1 MAKQLDTAS
10 GVVVIGLGRFGK
22 SLALELENDGVEV
35 LGIDLDRHTVDM
47 LAGRL
52 THVVQADSTDI
63 EVMRQLSVHEFD
75 RAVIAIGSNLG
86 SSVLTAF
93 VLKQLGVDLVW
104 AKATSESMRQ
114 ILLKIGVNQVVR
126 PEHDMGR
133 RVAHLVRG
141 KMIDYIEFDDGFAI
155 VKTTPPKNILGV
167 TLGGSGVR
175 TKYGGT
181 IGGIK
186 TPGNDFTYATPESIV
201 TAGDLVI
208 VSGERHRVERFSNEP

>member
-75 RAVIAIGSNLG
+75 RAVIAIGSNLE

-155 VKTTPPKNILGV
+155 VKTTPPKNILGG
-167 TLGGSGVR
+167 TLAASGVR
-175 TKYGGT
+175 TKYGVT
-181 IGGIK
+181 IVGIK